1 MFCWTPRPAPGRFP
15 SATCQMH
22 HARWIISNFR
32 LEYGKELDYFQLM
45 RGAESPLAPEPRGF
59 PYVRDRCRSAP
70 PSQKTPLIRTPPT
83 EYPRRNHCP
92 RLSRPF
98 GAAHWPLCL
107 HRRGAPSPRHFR
119 QMEPLA
125 MRRPL
130 HHSARDGRRPSPV
143 PEPDFG
149 RIWPVG
155 FSIFCSAALIVLV
168 ILAVWLVIRFD
179 WTPVLD
185 FIAPTAMQARETGWT
200 AIAEGL

>member
-1 MFCWTPRPAPGRFP
+1 MPRPFAGAFSHHP
-15 SATCQMH
+15 SSC
-22 HARWIISNFR
+22 RPKCWINTTLLLAGVGYVVYI
-32 LEYGKELDYFQLM
+32 QHM
-45 RGAESPLAPEPRGF
+45 RGAESRSLQNREF
-59 PYVRDRCRSAP
+59 SDVCHRCRSPP

-107 HRRGAPSPRHFR
+107 HRRGAPFPRQFR